1 MNVNIGELSAFFTAI
16 CWTIT
21 ALSFEYA
28 GKRVGSLSVNL
39 IRLIFAF
46 FLLSFYGLFSR
57 GYFLPFDASKE
68 NILWLSISGII
79 GFVIGDLFLFQSF
92 VLIGSRISLLIM
104 SLSPPITAA
113 LGYFILHES
122 LSYLSIIGMVI
133 TIFGILLVILNKEK
147 KSKIKFSHPLKGI
160 IFAFIGALGQS
171 LGLIFTKMG
180 SIDYDPFGVTQIR
193 VISAIIGFSIFF
205 SIKRGLWKKV
215 FNTFKYKQSLLFII
229 LGSFFGPFLGVTLS
243 VVALKYSPTGIVSTI
258 TSITPVLIIPFSFFL
273 FKERIF
279 KKEIFGAIISVI
291 GISILFIT

>member
-57 GYFLPFDASKE
+57 GYFLPFDASRE

-104 SLSPPITAA
+104 SLSPPITAV
-113 LGYFILHES
+113 LGYLILNES

-160 IFAFIGALGQS
+160 VFAFIGALGQS
-171 LGLIFTKMG
+171 FGLIFTKLG

-193 VISAIIGFSIFF
+193 VITAIIGFSIFF
-205 SIKRGLWKKV
+205 SFKKGLWKKV
-215 FNTFKYKQSLLFII
+215 FITFKSKKSLLFIT

-243 VVALKYSPTGIVSTI
+243 VVALKYAPAGIVSTI
-258 TSITPVLIIPFSFFL
+258 SSITPVLIIPFSFFL
-273 FKERIF
+273 FNEKIV
-279 KKEIFGAIISVI
+279 KKEIIGAIVSVL
-291 GISILFIT
+291 GVSILFIT